1 MRTRDLLACRQVCIR
16 NGVPLPSSME
26 KAKKKLPK
34 SLGACGGFY
43 SSDQKLNKGFG
54 RKPTI
59 FLVILVGQNCT
70 GTKHGMKSL
79 TFLPALFLE
88 PLLHLCEFSQH
99 MYLKQAICLYFFRQA
114 VILCKIKMWDG
125 EARDLPDLTR
135 NPSEYQDV
143 CPVPG

>member
-1 MRTRDLLACRQVCIR
+1 MAENKGPACH
-16 NGVPLPSSME
+16 GVPHPSSME
-26 KAKKKLPK
+26 KAKKNCPRVWEH
-34 SLGACGGFY
+34 GGFY
-43 SSDQKLNKGFG
+43 SSDRLEELNKGFG

-59 FLVILVGQNCT
+59 FLVLLVGQNCT

-79 TFLPALFLE
+79 AFLPALFLE
-88 PLLHLCEFSQH
+88 LLLHLCEFSQH

-114 VILCKIKMWDG
+114 VILCKIRTWDG

-143 CPVPG
+143 CPIPG